1 MAIPDQSRVKELLNP
16 HNDAVVA
23 VISTAWARWEKN
35 PERAQ
40 LYRRARACLVH
51 NYMMLDAIPNLPEDD
66 RIKPVE
72 GQETALFLISDELVI
87 RFKKGNEKG
96 LTSNIGTQAV
106 LEYNDPEESLSL
118 LGLPDLIRV
127 DVAYVLNDL
136 QTMVQDVLVVARD
149 NDKVAWSYSILERA
163 EGAGVPTILPTDPKQ
178 PPPADTGLRV
188 PDSEEETKKKQDT
201 DGSE

>member
-1 MAIPDQSRVKELLNP
+1 MAIPDQSRVQELLSP
-16 HNDAVVA
+16 HNDAVVGIA
-23 VISTAWARWEKN
+23 QSAWARWERN

-40 LYRRARACLVH
+40 LYRRVRACLVH
-51 NYMMLDAIPNLPEDD
+51 NYMMLDAIPNLPADE
-66 RIKPVE
+66 RIKHVE

-127 DVAYVLNDL
+127 DIAYVLNDL
-136 QTMVQDVLVVARD
+136 QTKIQDVLVVARD
-149 NDKVAWSYSILERA
+149 NERVAWSYSIMQRA
-163 EGAGVPTILPTDPKQ
+163 ADVGDPTYLPIDPQQ
-178 PPPADTGLRV
+178 PPPADTGLRL
-188 PDSEEETKKKQDT
+188 PEINEEKKRI
-201 DGSE
+201 DGAQ